1 MDEHGPGPG
10 SGSGRGPGPGPK
22 TPEATAVEALEP
34 DVYPAPV
41 GMWQRV
47 RRSEVWRSAFRHP
60 QLDTPRGRALQ
71 SFSNFFLHVYPVK
84 VPGRVLRF
92 RYSWRLGYIL
102 TVLFAIL
109 NLTGMYLMFFYTPS
123 IASAYGDMQQLRTGV
138 GFGQLVRN
146 VHRWSAHLMVL
157 AVVLHLARV
166 FLAGAYKRPRQ
177 FNWVLGVGLLALTL
191 AFSFTGYLLPW
202 DQLSY
207 WAVTVGTN
215 LVNYIPVLGN
225 TLRDLLL
232 GGAQIGQATLLRF
245 YALHVFV
252 LPAALTVLLAV
263 HIWRVRKD
271 GFAVQ
276 QVTGGAFAEEATERP
291 RPAAPPIPIAGGA
304 SGGEAAGERR
314 VRLLGVVDRQ
324 SVTAEERR
332 VDDTVFTWPHLLVR
346 HAVVGL
352 ATAAAVLSLGVAF
365 AAPLRGLANPQLTPE
380 PSKAPWY
387 FVGLQE
393 LLSHVDPLVAGILV
407 PAGTLLGLAL
417 LPYLDRNPATEARNR
432 KVAVLLFATL
442 LAAAVALTV
451 VGEFFRGPGWRF
463 VPPWRHLYV
472 DL

>member
-1 MDEHGPGPG
+1 MDEQG
-10 SGSGRGPGPGPK
+10 SGPDG
-22 TPEATAVEALEP
+22 LEP
-34 DVYPAPV
+34 DVYPAPK
-41 GMWQRV
+41 GLWQRV
-47 RRSEVWRSAFRHP
+47 QRSEVWRSAFRHP

-92 RYSWRLGYIL
+92 RYSYRLGYIL
-102 TVLFAIL
+102 TVLFAITY
-109 NLTGMYLMFFYTPS
+109 LTGIYLMFFYTPS
-123 IASAYGDMQQLRTGV
+123 VASAYGDMQQLRTGI

-157 AVVLHLARV
+157 VVLLHLARV
-166 FLAGAYKRPRQ
+166 FFAGAYKRPRQ
-177 FNWVLGVGLLALTL
+177 FNWVLGIGLLLATL
-191 AFSFTGYLLPW
+191 GLSFSGYLLPW

-215 LVNYIPVLGN
+215 LVNYVPVLGRI
-225 TLRDLLL
+225 LRDLLL

-245 YALHVFV
+245 YALHVVV
-252 LPAALTVLLAV
+252 LPLALTALLAL

-276 QVTGGAFAEEATERP
+276 QPTSGAFTEEATERP
-291 RPAAPPIPIAGGA
+291 TGPAAPIAGGA
-304 SGGEAAGERR
+304 DVGERR

-332 VDDTVFTWPHLLVR
+332 VDDSVFTWPHLLVR
-346 HAVVGL
+346 HVVVGL
-352 ATAAAVLSLGVAF
+352 ATAAVVLTLGVVF

-393 LLSHVDPLVAGILV
+393 LLSHVDPLVAGVLIPVGTIVGLV
-407 PAGTLLGLAL
+407 L

-432 KVAVLLFATL
+432 KVAVLLFVTL
-442 LAAAVALTV
+442 LAIAAALTV
-451 VGEFFRGPGWRF
+451 VGAFFRGPGWRF
-463 VPPWRHLYV
+463 IPPWRHLY
-472 DL
+472 LEL